1 MVHRHIHG
9 TVVTIHTEST
19 TDTGDGYLSH
29 SYTSQYADPATG
41 DVRGGMNRF
50 TDTFVPVSDGGS
62 WVLSE
67 RTIRTDACGDSPA
80 SEQTFRFID
89 LTSA

>member
-1 MVHRHIHG
+1 
-9 TVVTIHTEST
+9 
-19 TDTGDGYLSH
+19 
-29 SYTSQYADPATG
+29 
-41 DVRGGMNRF
+41 MNRF

-89 LTSA
+89 LTTA

>member
-1 MVHRHIHG
+1 
-9 TVVTIHTEST
+9 
-19 TDTGDGYLSH
+19 
-29 SYTSQYADPATG
+29 
-41 DVRGGMNRF
+41 MNRF
-50 TDTFVPVSDGGS
+50 TDTFAPVSEGGA

-67 RTIRTDACGDSPA
+67 RIIRTDACADSPA